1 METLNSQ
8 MGKFISCGVQ
18 HLCCWQYLGDM
29 LTYSSFNHS
38 LSHVTFMVVKSM
50 ESLVVTG
57 CNDGLIYLWRD
68 EKLLVKNF
76 THRSTIRALL
86 LGDKV
91 IYSGGMDSM
100 VVKSEVIESEGETF
114 LEVQKKL
121 DLTQVC
127 PNLLSPRDSYPIE
140 YDIQSLAL
148 NEKDDIL
155 YVGTRSG
162 TIWQADMKGVDT
174 WEQILCAHDNE
185 QMSYVCFDAQ
195 N

>member
-1 METLNSQ
+1 
-8 MGKFISCGVQ
+8 
-18 HLCCWQYLGDM
+18 
-29 LTYSSFNHS
+29 
-38 LSHVTFMVVKSM
+38 M